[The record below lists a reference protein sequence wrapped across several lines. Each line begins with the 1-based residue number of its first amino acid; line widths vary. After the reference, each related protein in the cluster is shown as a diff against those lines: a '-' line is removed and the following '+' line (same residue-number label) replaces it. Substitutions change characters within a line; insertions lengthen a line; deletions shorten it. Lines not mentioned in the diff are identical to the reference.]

1 MRDLPTLLAEGSILH
16 LPASVSHARR
26 GALKNAFRY
35 GADFVLTGPQSTRTL
50 ALLSRNR
57 FNLFALYDRDNGG
70 LRGQGSGAE
79 WVWAHLAR
87 AGFQRTPDT
96 IIGLMTQPRFLGY
109 WFNPVSFWMIWKRGA
124 LCAVIAEVSNTFSQ
138 RHSYLC
144 AHPDFRPIIA
154 TDTLRAEKIFHV
166 SPFQDVSGHY
176 LFRFDITNRAA
187 AIFIQHRDG
196 AEGLTARMTGP
207 LRPATN
213 RGLAAA
219 ALRRPGGAIRIVALI
234 YWQALKLKLKGAIWR
249 PMPPAPTEE
258 VSALPG
264 SAPSR
269 QACPRATPPT
279 GSSHLST

>member
-26 GALKNAFRY
+26 GALKNAFQY

-70 LRGQGSGAE
+70 LRGQGAGAE
-79 WVWAHLAR
+79 WVWAQLAR

-166 SPFQDVSGHY
+166 SPFQDVSG
-176 LFRFDITNRAA
+176 
-187 AIFIQHRDG
+187 
-196 AEGLTARMTGP
+196 P
-207 LRPATN
+207 LSLQVRHH
-213 RGLAAA
+213 G
-219 ALRRPGGAIRIVALI
+219 PGGCDLHPASGWSGGPDSADD
-234 YWQALKLKLKGAIWR
+234 R
-249 PMPPAPTEE
+249 PTAACHQPGGSRLQHCGGRA
-258 VSALPG
+258 VRSA
-264 SAPSR
+264 
-269 QACPRATPPT
+269 
-279 GSSHLST
+279 SSP